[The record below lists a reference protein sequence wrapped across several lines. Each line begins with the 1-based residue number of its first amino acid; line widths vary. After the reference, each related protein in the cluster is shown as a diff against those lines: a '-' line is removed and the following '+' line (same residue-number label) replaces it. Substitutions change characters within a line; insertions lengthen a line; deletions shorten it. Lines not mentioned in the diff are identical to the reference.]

1 MDLSDI
7 GEFKLIEILAD
18 KISSARKNT
27 KSAVNKPDDSFL
39 LTIGDDAAAWN
50 TLEET
55 NVITTDA
62 MVEGI
67 HFDLSKTSWKDLG
80 WKSLAVNLSDI
91 AAMGCIPKLST
102 VSLGLQPSTPVEGI
116 TQLYEGMLEICNLY
130 GGSIV
135 GGDIVKSPNLFISIA
150 MLGYSTNLYQDVLNR
165 SSAQISDYIG
175 VTGSLGNSAG
185 GLRLLIANKPD
196 DPITKNHLKPQPRVK
211 EGLKIRQLGIKTAID
226 ISDGLVSDIGK
237 ICVASGVKAIID
249 ASRIPVSLELKTLF
263 PKDYLS
269 LALSG
274 GEDYE
279 LLFTGTE
286 EQLSRLESELDTSIT
301 VIGHIEKGEGVE
313 LINTYQNPIKLQT
326 QGWDHFTYT
335 KGFLPDIR

>member
-135 GGDIVKSPNLFISIA
+135 GGDIV
-150 MLGYSTNLYQDVLNR
+150 
-165 SSAQISDYIG
+165 
-175 VTGSLGNSAG
+175 
-185 GLRLLIANKPD
+185 
-196 DPITKNHLKPQPRVK
+196 
-211 EGLKIRQLGIKTAID
+211 
-226 ISDGLVSDIGK
+226 
-237 ICVASGVKAIID
+237 
-249 ASRIPVSLELKTLF
+249 
-263 PKDYLS
+263 
-269 LALSG
+269 
-274 GEDYE
+274 
-279 LLFTGTE
+279 
-286 EQLSRLESELDTSIT
+286 
-301 VIGHIEKGEGVE
+301 
-313 LINTYQNPIKLQT
+313 
-326 QGWDHFTYT
+326 
-335 KGFLPDIR
+335 

>member
-1 MDLSDI
+1 M
-7 GEFKLIEILAD
+7 
-18 KISSARKNT
+18 
-27 KSAVNKPDDSFL
+27 
-39 LTIGDDAAAWN
+39 
-50 TLEET
+50 
-55 NVITTDA
+55 
-62 MVEGI
+62 
-67 HFDLSKTSWKDLG
+67 
-80 WKSLAVNLSDI
+80 
-91 AAMGCIPKLST
+91 
-102 VSLGLQPSTPVEGI
+102 
-116 TQLYEGMLEICNLY
+116 
-130 GGSIV
+130 
-135 GGDIVKSPNLFISIA
+135 
-150 MLGYSTNLYQDVLNR
+150 
-165 SSAQISDYIG
+165 
-175 VTGSLGNSAG
+175 
-185 GLRLLIANKPD
+185 
-196 DPITKNHLKPQPRVK
+196 KPQPRVK

-335 KGFLPDIR
+335 KGFVPDIR

>member
-1 MDLSDI
+1 
-7 GEFKLIEILAD
+7 
-18 KISSARKNT
+18 
-27 KSAVNKPDDSFL
+27 
-39 LTIGDDAAAWN
+39 
-50 TLEET
+50 
-55 NVITTDA
+55 

-67 HFDLSKTSWKDLG
+67 HFDLAKTSWEDLG
-80 WKSLAVNLSDI
+80 WKSFAVNLSDI

-116 TQLYEGMLEICNLY
+116 TQMYEGMLELCNLH
-130 GGSIV
+130 GGTIV
-135 GGDIVKSPNLFISIA
+135 GGDIVKSPNFFISIT
-150 MLGYSTNLYQDVLNR
+150 MLGYSTNFNQSVLNR
-165 SSAQISDYIG
+165 SSAQNGDCIG
-175 VTGSLGNSAG
+175 VTGSLGNSAA
-185 GLRLLIANKPD
+185 GLRLLIANKFN
-196 DPITKNHLKPQPRVK
+196 DPITKTHLRPQPRVE

-249 ASRIPVSLELKTLF
+249 VSRIPVSLELKKLF
-263 PKDYLS
+263 PKEYLS

-286 EQLSRLESELDTSIT
+286 EKLSRLESELDTSIT
-301 VIGHIEKGEGVE
+301 VIGHVEEGEGVE

-326 QGWDHFTYT
+326 EGWDHFTHT
-335 KGFLPDIR
+335 NELRS